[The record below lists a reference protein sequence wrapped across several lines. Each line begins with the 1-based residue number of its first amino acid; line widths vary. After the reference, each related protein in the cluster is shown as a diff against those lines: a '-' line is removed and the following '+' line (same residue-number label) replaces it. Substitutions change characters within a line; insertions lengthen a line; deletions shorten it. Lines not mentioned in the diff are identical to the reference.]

1 MQSFGNAVRG
11 WFEKPDGQN
20 TLVSQF
26 TDIGKNVIQGFIDGV
41 SALWDKAMQKIKDF
55 GKSIIDKGKEGTEES
70 SPSRA
75 FKKIGAFVVEGF
87 NIGVEDMIPASV
99 KTMDKWL
106 GSINNFDAP
115 TMDFAVDTS
124 SLKYY
129 NTDDFT
135 KAVSADVQS
144 HSSFTATGFKE
155 GMQEFYEQYLQP
167 TMTQIAEDTRRQADK
182 AEVTN
187 VQIGNRAV
195 RDAVV
200 TQQRADGYSFVRA

>member
-1 MQSFGNAVRG
+1 M
-11 WFEKPDGQN
+11 E
-20 TLVSQF
+20 
-26 TDIGKNVIQGFIDGV
+26 
-41 SALWDKAMQKIKDF
+41 KIKKF
-55 GKSIIDKGKEGTEES
+55 GESIIKKGKEGTDEA
-70 SPSRA
+70 SPSKA

-87 NIGVEDMIPASV
+87 NIGVDQMIPSSIKV
-99 KTMDKWL
+99 MDKWL
-106 GSINNFDAP
+106 AGINNFSAP
-115 TMDFAVDTS
+115 VMDFAVDTS
-124 SLKYY
+124 ALKYY
-129 NTDDFT
+129 STDDFT

-182 AEVTN
+182 AEITN

-200 TQQRADGYSFVRA
+200 TQQRADGFQFVKA